1 MYEVARAEYLEMKK
15 KSKKA
20 ESRWKKAQNDN
31 KPLEDQLKRLDITIN
46 SCSEEEQN
54 DKKKV
59 TDKQRDV
66 KRSRDTLNQLEDEID
81 RPREE
86 LEGKKKQE
94 RQRQSKVTRAKA
106 EIEEMERQLSSLVP
120 EDTVKAQLAE
130 KTEQLKEI
138 GRKLH
143 DIQQRQQE
151 IAEQRRTQ
159 VDQKTSWVILL
170 KMRAS
175 QLTLYYEMLS

>member
-1 MYEVARAEYLEMKK
+1 MYEAARAEYLDMKK

-20 ESRWKKAQNDN
+20 ESRWRKAQNDN
-31 KPLEDQLKRLDITIN
+31 KPIEDQLKRLDVSIN

-54 DKKKV
+54 NKKKV

-66 KRSRDTLNQLEDEID
+66 KRSRDTLNQLEDEVE

-86 LEGKKKQE
+86 LENKKKQE
-94 RQRQSKVTRAKA
+94 RQRQSKLSRTKA
-106 EIEEMERQLSSLVP
+106 EIDEMEHQLASFIP

-138 GRKLH
+138 GCMLH
-143 DIQQRQQE
+143 DVQQKQQE
-151 IAEQRRTQ
+151 IMEQKRTQ
-159 VDQKTSWVILL
+159 VDQKISWAML
-170 KMRAS
+170 KHVF
-175 QLTLYYEMLS
+175 T